1 MAGWQEQKRF
11 LDFFHKHGITYVNLV
26 TILPRPGVDPLVK
39 GLARA
44 RDRAEAEKSLG
55 WTWAENQRGAEVYIR
70 PARWLPDGTPASW
83 SMVFLDDVKPAKAA
97 EIAGEF
103 SAMVVETSPGLCHVW
118 LSVSRPLC
126 EEERKALQQQLIGE
140 HGADN
145 GSSSGEHLGRLPGFK
160 NNKRGGV
167 FVKIMKTSSGRL
179 YPVGDLVHLPPAAGA
194 KDGGACASQAPA
206 VGPGP
211 SIDMYESLGGWSSE
225 SERDFGWVIGR
236 LRWISHHNP
245 SQLNE
250 EATKL
255 EAELTA
261 NARARGKRQ
270 PEDYAK
276 RTIKEAL
283 RRIGT
288 LKAA

>member
-11 LDFFHKHGITYVNLV
+11 LDFFQKRGITFANLV
-26 TILPRPGVDPLVK
+26 TILPRPGQDQLVK

-44 RDRAEAEKSLG
+44 RDRAEVEKSFG
-55 WTWAENQRGAEVYIR
+55 WAWAENQRGAEVYIR

-145 GSSSGEHLGRLPGFK
+145 GSSSGEHLGRLAGFK
-160 NNKRGGV
+160 NNKRGGNY
-167 FVKIMKTSSGRL
+167 VKITTISSGRL
-179 YPVGDLVHLPPAAGA
+179 YPVGDLVPLPPAAGA
-194 KDGGACASQAPA
+194 DDGGACASQPA
-206 VGPGP
+206 DDGL
-211 SIDMYESLGGWSSE
+211 DMYESIGGWSSE
-225 SERDFGWVIGR
+225 SEREFGHVIGR
-236 LRWISHHNP
+236 LRWLSENNP
-245 SQLNE
+245 SQVNE
-250 EATKL
+250 EAARL
-255 EAELTA
+255 EKELTE
-261 NARARGKRQ
+261 NAVARGKRN
-270 PEDYAK
+270 PKDYAK

-283 RRIGT
+283 KRIGT